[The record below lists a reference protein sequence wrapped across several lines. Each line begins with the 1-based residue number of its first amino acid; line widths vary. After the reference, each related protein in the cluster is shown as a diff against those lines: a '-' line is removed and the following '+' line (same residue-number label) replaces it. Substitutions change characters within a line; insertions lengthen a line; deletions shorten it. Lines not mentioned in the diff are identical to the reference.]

1 MKQYTVYHVKYHQQP
16 SPDAYHVKK
25 TSKKRDITFQRPI
38 ANYFEIMSC
47 ASPTHFCI
55 VSVLQIT
62 LWVLLPAVES
72 ATQSLVAL
80 AIGVV
85 VVCIVVIIFVV
96 VVVVVVVAVVVML
109 SIFRDYGRS
118 QSLSW
123 SCSSHLSVMMYYNPN
138 NPNPIK

>member
-1 MKQYTVYHVKYHQQP
+1 
-16 SPDAYHVKK
+16 
-25 TSKKRDITFQRPI
+25 
-38 ANYFEIMSC
+38 MSC

>member
-1 MKQYTVYHVKYHQQP
+1 MHIT
-16 SPDAYHVKK
+16 SKK

-38 ANYFEIMSC
+38 AKYFEIMSC

-62 LWVLLPAVES
+62 LWVLLPAAES

-85 VVCIVVIIFVV
+85 VVCIVVIIFVVVV